1 MLPAGA
7 RLTCHALSGYTGGG
21 KKLISVYE
29 AVEREP
35 ELVSPRHY
43 AVHLDH
49 KHIPEMVQAC
59 GLTRKPVFAP
69 MVCDFP
75 QGMVVTVPLHLDLMN
90 GKQSLESLRALYHDF
105 YAGARFVT
113 VRPPDAPACGFIGS
127 NNLAGTNDLQ
137 IFVCG
142 SEEQVLL
149 AARLDNLGKG
159 ASGAAVQNMNI
170 MLGFPE
176 EAGLTDKEN

>member
-1 MLPAGA
+1 M
-7 RLTCHALSGYTGGG
+7 
-21 KKLISVYE
+21 
-29 AVEREP
+29 
-35 ELVSPRHY
+35 
-43 AVHLDH
+43 VH
-49 KHIPEMVQAC
+49 AC

-90 GKQSLESLRALYHDF
+90 GKQSLGSLRALYHDF

>member
-1 MLPAGA
+1 
-7 RLTCHALSGYTGGG
+7 
-21 KKLISVYE
+21 
-29 AVEREP
+29 
-35 ELVSPRHY
+35 
-43 AVHLDH
+43 
-49 KHIPEMVQAC
+49 MVQAC

-90 GKQSLESLRALYHDF
+90 GKQSLESLRALYNDF
-105 YAGARFVT
+105 YAGSRYVT
-113 VRPPDAPACGFIGS
+113 VRPPEAPACGFIGS
-127 NNLAGTNDLQ
+127 NNLENTNDLQ

-142 SEEQVLL
+142 NEEQVML

-170 MLGFPE
+170 MLGFDE
-176 EAGLTDKEN
+176 ETGLTFS